1 MAVLESVLRLLRFLT
16 DFVVRDDIELVEGS
30 KGADVIGNGRECNFI
45 VGVEFCCLVV
55 NIECGDCN
63 RNLFLP
69 GIWCEDTVDA
79 LFPRCLF
86 AVRINLVEHPM
97 SDVALRLNVF
107 FPGSLPICACT
118 YHGCN
123 IFRS

>member
-45 VGVEFCCLVV
+45 VGVE
-55 NIECGDCN
+55 
-63 RNLFLP
+63 
-69 GIWCEDTVDA
+69 WCEDKVDA
-79 LFPRCLF
+79 LFPWCLF